1 MIIHLY
7 YSNEVAKK
15 KKKSATASL
24 KWNFREFGRFSI
36 DSTPKH
42 LTYIEKC
49 IFFSETSRFKN

>member
-36 DSTPKH
+36 DQPPN
-42 LTYIEKC
+42 I
-49 IFFSETSRFKN
+49 